1 MRSRTF
7 DEYWLA
13 YLSGH
18 SRLSTRLVHYVGLFF
33 APLAGIL
40 ASVVFAWWAFFI
52 VAPVFYIAAYLTHPL
67 IEHNTNK
74 PFAER
79 PVWSAI
85 AFLRMLMLDLTG
97 RLGTQIRRLDQ
108 TEAR

>member
-1 MRSRTF
+1 MRSQTF

-40 ASVVFAWWAFFI
+40 ASVVYAWWAFFV
-52 VAPVFYIAAYLTHPL
+52 VAPVFYIAAFLTHPL

-108 TEAR
+108 TEA